1 MTRESLERVAA
12 VLSLC
17 VLTASWFAGSVRE
30 KGADIER
37 IRSISVEME
46 DVKQIAP
53 ICSGGIAGERPTKH
67 STPVWP
73 SIRAMRVRSRSP
85 WSLTLPAG
93 GH

>member
-46 DVKQIAP
+46 DVEQIGPNLFRGHRRGTANETLY
-53 ICSGGIAGERPTKH
+53 AGLAEHPGYAE
-67 STPVWP
+67 
-73 SIRAMRVRSRSP
+73 IGRAHV
-85 WSLTLPAG
+85 
-93 GH
+93 